1 MMGDVFWLA
10 GCYYIYVF
18 CLRQFFILKFT
29 SAMCQV
35 DFPRIPSYN
44 RRRWRTWWIYYVYIV
59 PSWRGCWWLAGAVG
73 RKGGDN
79 DYSVVVY
86 YDLCRPL
93 ASGILCIHVVFSCIL
108 FLVCWVDV
116 IVYHAHTHTHTH
128 THNIQISFT
137 SKIGL
142 RVLTA

>member
-1 MMGDVFWLA
+1 MLYYVGQIIYVSFDPAVHGRLFNHQADVTGWVTYFGWLA

-18 CLRQFFILKFT
+18 CLRQCFFEVT

-35 DFPRIPSYN
+35 DFPLLPSYN
-44 RRRWRTWWIYYVYIV
+44 RWRWRTWWIYYVYIV
-59 PSWRGCWWLAGAVG
+59 PSRRGCWWLAGAVG

-93 ASGILCIHVVFSCIL
+93 ASGIY
-108 FLVCWVDV
+108 
-116 IVYHAHTHTHTH
+116 VY
-128 THNIQISFT
+128 I
-137 SKIGL
+137 
-142 RVLTA
+142 